1 MKGTGWSLSPF
12 PREVYGSEDRFLFAT
27 KMAKSRASCIC
38 VCRCLIQILS
48 KPRALTGPSRNS
60 ATTIPLWLTE
70 RQRAFFH
77 STCNWVFN
85 LGGDEVTFA
94 LILLSSDRM
103 ATVSPVLVRRNI
115 PLPP

>member
-1 MKGTGWSLSPF
+1 M
-12 PREVYGSEDRFLFAT
+12 E
-27 KMAKSRASCIC
+27 
-38 VCRCLIQILS
+38 LIPVSALG
-48 KPRALTGPSRNS
+48 LTGARTVSCLRPNGEEPLRLQMLDPNPVQAEGANGSMRNS